1 MKLFRTPF
9 SILIALFSVMPIMQA
24 QLGHLT
30 RDVNKRVRATA
41 HSIGV
46 ITGTADPITV
56 GEWFSQVQTTINLSW
71 EQGEIWK
78 RRDDLCEGDV
88 SLSTQYINVQFKAA
102 TDRKGVDHF
111 IYQIPSETEE
121 TSVEYLPLLGVI
133 RSTAIGNEED
143 EFSGVTIGD
152 YEYVDDVNEGDIR
165 RVKIVYRFRNDG
177 KLAFRYLHQD
187 QAKNW
192 HLDYKVVYEN
202 TGNPYKGSRFEKWKC
217 RACVL
222 AEGAR
227 VGTVTDV
234 ILYPPHGQVY
244 NRTVNRR
251 RRDYRGSGV
260 VSYVSESTYQET
272 SIPFIAQSPIE

>member
-1 MKLFRTPF
+1 
-9 SILIALFSVMPIMQA
+9 MQA

-30 RDVNKRVRATA
+30 RDVNKRVRATV

-46 ITGTADPITV
+46 VTETADPITV
-56 GEWFSQVQTTINLSW
+56 GEWFSQVQTTIMPFW

-88 SLSTQYINVQFKAA
+88 SLSTQYIDVQFKIASE
-102 TDRKGVDHF
+102 RIGVDHF
-111 IYQIPSETEE
+111 IYQIPAETVE

-133 RSTAIGNEED
+133 RSTAIGNEAD
-143 EFSGVTIGD
+143 EFSGVTLGD

-165 RVKIVYRFRNDG
+165 RVKIVYRFRTDG
-177 KLAFRYLHQD
+177 KLALRYLHQD
-187 QAKNW
+187 QAKKW

-202 TGNPYKGSRFEKWKC
+202 TGNPYIGSRFEKLKC
-217 RACVL
+217 RVCVL
-222 AEGAR
+222 TAGAR
-227 VGTVTDV
+227 LGTETDL
-234 ILYPPHGQVY
+234 IPYPPHGQIY
-244 NRTVNRR
+244 NRNVNRR
-251 RRDYRGSGV
+251 PRAYRGLGV